1 MRTTSFHKLENK
13 HNKKVVF
20 IRVESKNINKTL
32 QEIILKL
39 HDLSWIE
46 KFDQGFKKASLYA
59 RVKPTVDSIEKKL
72 KLSIDDEITKDAGEY
87 IVSELSRLAIEN
99 ELNYNCPPLSELYS
113 KQVSGNAGFDY
124 HAKSEDNIL
133 IFGEAKYLTG
143 RNAYG
148 TGLKQVVS
156 FIAEKKDIK
165 DINDLEDFFDVVTLN
180 NAVLGK
186 KGYAVGF
193 SSQSTNTKTLI
204 NNIKKNKEYNEL
216 LKYDEIVLIA
226 VDI

>member
-1 MRTTSFHKLENK
+1 MITINFYEIQNK
-13 HNKKVVF
+13 YNKKVVF
-20 IRVESKNINKTL
+20 IRVEPKNINKTL
-32 QEIILKL
+32 QDIISKL
-39 HDLSWIE
+39 YDLSWIE

-72 KLSIDDEITKDAGEY
+72 RLSIDDKITKDAGEY
-87 IVSELSRLAIEN
+87 IVSELSRLAIKK

-113 KQVSGNAGFDY
+113 KQISGNAGFDY
-124 HAKSEDNIL
+124 HAESGENIL

-143 RNAYG
+143 KNAYG
-148 TGLKQVVS
+148 TGLKQVIS

-165 DINDLEDFFDVVTLN
+165 DIEDLENFFDIATLN
-180 NAVLGK
+180 NAIFGK

-204 NNIKKNKEYNEL
+204 NNITKNKEYNEL